1 MGVLKFENEKDFGL
15 RNNKARDR
23 VYSQFSTEQ
32 KALFHS
38 IQDNIFTFCE
48 ANAGTGKTLT
58 TIASLIDLLANG
70 EINKII
76 YIQKVSQ
83 RYLQHGYLPGT
94 LEEKTESLWDPF
106 YDAMMCLGYMPESVE
121 RMLLNELII
130 LTTDS
135 KLRGVNFEK
144 AGVCVDEAENCDTE
158 TLKLIF
164 TRCHDNCHVVMLGDS
179 KQKDNRGNNTD
190 FIAYGDYLADACF
203 GNKCELTKNYRGKFS
218 NYAEN
223 FGV

>member
-1 MGVLKFENEKDFGL
+1 MGILKFENEKDFDL
-15 RNNKARDR
+15 KNCKARDR
-23 VYSQFSTEQ
+23 VYAQFSSEQ
-32 KALFHS
+32 KDLFHS

-58 TIASLIDLLANG
+58 SVASLIDLLANG
-70 EINKII
+70 EINNII

-83 RYLQHGYLPGT
+83 RFLQHGFLPGT
-94 LEEKTESLWDPF
+94 LEEKTEALWQPF
-106 YDAMMCLGYMPESVE
+106 YDAMMCLGYMPEAVD
-121 RMLLNELII
+121 RMQSNGVVT

-135 KLRGVNFEK
+135 KLRGINFEK
-144 AGVCVDEAENCDTE
+144 AGICIDEAENCDHE

-179 KQKDNRGNNTD
+179 KQKDNKGNNTE
-190 FIAYGDYLADACF
+190 FIKYGEYLAAAPF

-223 FGV
+223 FGL